1 MGGAGRATIPAF
13 HSTHFLPKHLTAF
26 FISLL
31 NLRESF
37 DSKAEQ
43 RAVKRTKP
51 KSGFE
56 SCRVEIYPNLPEH
69 TIENE
74 YVADIEKDK
83 TEDASCSKAFNS
95 KVDTTGGKTRLSCEL
110 NIVKGFTALYEGDSA
125 LQVLFTFES
134 ISLMSFF
141 FKL

>member
-1 MGGAGRATIPAF
+1 MQSALSFAPLRPVGFVNFHGAGRGGAAYFSTGRGRATIPAF
-13 HSTHFLPKHLTAF
+13 HSTQVLPKHLTAF

-74 YVADIEKDK
+74 YI
-83 TEDASCSKAFNS
+83 CC
-95 KVDTTGGKTRLSCEL
+95 R
-110 NIVKGFTALYEGDSA
+110 Y
-125 LQVLFTFES
+125 
-134 ISLMSFF
+134 
-141 FKL
+141 

>member
-1 MGGAGRATIPAF
+1 MA
-13 HSTHFLPKHLTAF
+13 LK
-26 FISLL
+26 
-31 NLRESF
+31 
-37 DSKAEQ
+37 
-43 RAVKRTKP
+43 
-51 KSGFE
+51 

-83 TEDASCSKAFNS
+83 TEDDSCSKAFNS

-125 LQVLFTFES
+125 LQVLFTFEY

-141 FKL
+141 SSFNVFLFKL

>member
-1 MGGAGRATIPAF
+1 MIQRQSKGLLKGPSQKVA
-13 HSTHFLPKHLTAF
+13 
-26 FISLL
+26 L
-31 NLRESF
+31 NLVVLKFTQTCLSTQL
-37 DSKAEQ
+37 K
-43 RAVKRTKP
+43 T
-51 KSGFE
+51 
-56 SCRVEIYPNLPEH
+56 N
-69 TIENE
+69 T

-134 ISLMSFF
+134 MSLMSFF
-141 FKL
+141 SNFNVFLFKL